1 MDAFAAP
8 GAHRGGMPSAPGQVP
23 GRSPATAVSPDS
35 AWLALA
41 RAGCAAASEAAALL
55 LPVACPG
62 CGAFDVVVCSS
73 CLAPFARGAQRVE
86 AGAPRLDRL
95 DGTPALPVW
104 ALTEYAGPVRQVVVA
119 WKDHGR
125 ADLSP
130 LLSALLGLAAQ
141 ELAETVAATLEAHGD
156 DQRRVDVVVV
166 PMPSSAANQRR
177 RGRKPVPE
185 LARSVVDGLER
196 GRVRSRMGDIL
207 MQRRGVRDQV
217 GLSGRQRGRNL
228 ERALTLKRGI
238 ELPANAVFLLVDDI
252 LTTGAT
258 LAAAERV
265 LDRTGRVT
273 LGALA
278 LAATRAPQV
287 GTLVLPDTPESI

>member
-1 MDAFAAP
+1 MDALAAP
-8 GAHRGGMPSAPGQVP
+8 VTHRGGMPAQHF
-23 GRSPATAVSPDS
+23 T
-35 AWLALA
+35 WLALA
-41 RAGCAAASEAAALL
+41 RAGRTAASEAGALL

-62 CGAFDVVVCSS
+62 CGAHDVVICGA
-73 CLAPFARGAQRVE
+73 CLAPFARGVQRVE

-95 DGTPALPVW
+95 DARPALPVW

-130 LLSALLGLAAQ
+130 LLGALLGLAAQ
-141 ELAETVAATLEAHGD
+141 ELTEVVLMALETRGTDQPAA
-156 DQRRVDVVVV
+156 DVVVV

-185 LARSVVDGLER
+185 LARAVVAGLER
-196 GRVRSRMGDIL
+196 GRARARLGDIL
-207 MQRRGVRDQV
+207 VQRRGVRDQV
-217 GLSGRQRGRNL
+217 GLSGRQRGHNL
-228 ERALTLKRGI
+228 ERALTLKRGQ
-238 ELPANAVFLLVDDI
+238 EPPVNAVFLLVDDI

-265 LDRTGRVT
+265 LERTGGAT
-273 LGALA
+273 LGALV
-278 LAATRAPQV
+278 LAATRAPQD